1 MKSDHEVQR
10 MLRERHHGKTLDRAA
25 ARTGMSVSTARK
37 YLRACKL
44 PNHLKAPRSYRTRP
58 DPFATDWPWVQAQLA
73 RDPALQAKTLFA
85 LLCDRAPGRYQPNQL
100 RMLQR
105 HIASRRALHA
115 PEQEVIFVQVHQPGR
130 MAQSDFTHMTDL
142 GVILAGSPFPH
153 LVYYLVLTYS
163 SVDAVQICF
172 SESFESLAEGLEACL
187 WQIGGVPQFHRTD
200 NLSPA
205 VHVLDRGGRKQ
216 FTDRYQAL
224 MTHYGLQPTTNTP
237 AEAHENGDV
246 DKRTTASTRPSTKP
260 AACAAAVTL
269 WTAPPMRSFCTIWC
283 GSATAREDSC
293 RCLSGTGRFAS
304 RISQGSLTECEWAG
318 KERMAS
324 VGMTEM

>member
-1 MKSDHEVQR
+1 
-10 MLRERHHGKTLDRAA
+10 
-25 ARTGMSVSTARK
+25 
-37 YLRACKL
+37 
-44 PNHLKAPRSYRTRP
+44 
-58 DPFATDWPWVQAQLA
+58 
-73 RDPALQAKTLFA
+73 LQAKTLFA

-130 MAQSDFTHMTDL
+130 MAQSDFTPMTDL

-269 WTAPPMRSFCTIWC
+269 WTAAYAQFLHDLVWQRNRTRRLMSLPFRYWAICITHI
-283 GSATAREDSC
+283 ARELDGVRVGRKGADGVSRYDRDVMERSNEQFLGC
-293 RCLSGTGRFAS
+293 RPYLDAQR
-304 RISQGSLTECEWAG
+304 
-318 KERMAS
+318 
-324 VGMTEM
+324 